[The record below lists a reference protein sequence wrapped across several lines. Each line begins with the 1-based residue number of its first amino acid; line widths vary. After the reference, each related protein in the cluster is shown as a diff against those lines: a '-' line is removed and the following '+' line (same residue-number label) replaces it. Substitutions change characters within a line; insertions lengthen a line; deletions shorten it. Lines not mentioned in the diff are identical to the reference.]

1 MEQVRSLYKENKSE
15 VLSILTIALPT
26 IVDMFVQTLLGF
38 FDLIMV
44 GRLGPEAIASVGLGT
59 APILTV
65 IPIFFAIS
73 VGTTAMVSRAFG
85 ARNYE
90 EAKEGMSQ
98 SLILGIPAAFIVT
111 FAFVVFGKNILGIIS
126 KNQPITEALSY
137 LKVISLG
144 IPFLCFN
151 IIFSYGFRSI
161 NKAKIPMINNTISIF
176 LNIFLNYI
184 FIFVLNLGVFGAG
197 IATTM
202 SRGIVTFIFSFLII
216 YKKNYCIAL
225 TTKDFKINKDICKRL
240 LKVGLPSAG
249 EQGLFRI
256 GMLIFE
262 AMVINLGTLQYAAH
276 KIALTAESFSFNLG
290 FGFSVAGT
298 ALVGQYLGAKE
309 YQEAKKAGYLNMF
322 LAISVMTAF
331 GFIFMIS
338 PKFVISMFTKDQ
350 AIVPMA
356 SSALRIVSIAQPI
369 LAVSM
374 VLSGALRGTGDT
386 RSVLWITSVGMFFV
400 RIPLT
405 YLFLYIFNFGLNG
418 AWLVMILDLTY
429 RGLACLYRFKQGKW
443 RYIEV

>member
-26 IVDMFVQTLLGF
+26 IIDMFVQTLLGF

-202 SRGIVTFIFSFLII
+202 SRGIVTLIFSFLII

-276 KIALTAESFSFNLG
+276 KIALTAESFSFNLR

-338 PKFVISMFTKDQ
+338 PKFVISMFTKNQ

-374 VLSGALRGTGDT
+374 VLSGALRGAGDT

-429 RGLACLYRFKQGKW
+429 RGLACLYKFKQGKW